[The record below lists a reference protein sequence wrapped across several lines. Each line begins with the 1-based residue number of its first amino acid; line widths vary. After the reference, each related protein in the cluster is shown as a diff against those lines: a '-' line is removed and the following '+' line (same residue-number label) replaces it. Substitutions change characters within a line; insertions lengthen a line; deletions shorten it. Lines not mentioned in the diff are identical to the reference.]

1 MEKALK
7 EKWLEALRSGQYK
20 QTIGVL
26 KMQSENGDC
35 RYCCLGVLCDVSGEG
50 EWVEGEWIEGEWI
63 ESPLPDAWFCEFGY
77 TFVDATMT
85 GALSPEFRK
94 RHGIPLKTRDLL
106 IGMNDNKGM
115 SFKEI
120 ADWIETNIKEEA

>member
-7 EKWLEALRSGQYK
+7 EKWLKALRSGQYK

-26 KMQSENGDC
+26 KTQSENGDC

-50 EWVEGEWIEGEWI
+50 KWVEGEWIK
-63 ESPLPDAWFCEFGY
+63 SPLLDAGFCERGY
-77 TFVDATMT
+77 TFVDVTLT
-85 GALSPEFRK
+85 GNLSPEFRK
-94 RHGIPLKTRDLL
+94 RHGIPLRIRDLL
-106 IGMNDNKGM
+106 IAMNDHKGM

-120 ADWIETNIKEEA
+120 ADWIGTNIKEEA

>member
-7 EKWLEALRSGQYK
+7 EKWFKALRSGQYK
-20 QTIGVL
+20 QTIGAL
-26 KMQSENGDC
+26 KRQSENGDC

-50 EWVEGEWIEGEWI
+50 KWVEGEWLEN
-63 ESPLPDAWFCEFGY
+63 PLLGARFCELGY

-85 GALSPEFRK
+85 GTLSLEFTT
-94 RHGIPLKTRDLL
+94 RHQIYLDTRALL
-106 IGMNDNKGM
+106 IAMNDHKGM